1 MKQRITIDHVGIAA
15 MTLDEGSHFCELL
28 GLVSS
33 GDDEVVEDQGVITR
47 FFPLASINDDT
58 TNIEILEATG
68 ENTPIGRFLAKRGPG
83 IQQLCLAVDDLES
96 MIEHLLK
103 NQIMMIDSTPRKG
116 AHDSLIAFVHPK
128 STGGILVE
136 LKQRR
141 ESEKTESS

>member
-15 MTLDEGSHFCELL
+15 ITLDQGSRFWELL

-58 TNIEILEATG
+58 TNIEILEATR

-96 MIEHLLK
+96 MIEHLLE

-136 LKQRR
+136 LKQR
-141 ESEKTESS
+141 

>member
-15 MTLDEGSHFCELL
+15 ITLDQGSRFWELL

-68 ENTPIGRFLAKRGPG
+68 KNTPIGRFLAKRGPG

-96 MIEHLLK
+96 MIEHLLE

-136 LKQRR
+136 LKQR
-141 ESEKTESS
+141 

>member
-15 MTLDEGSHFCELL
+15 LTLDQGSRFWELL

-47 FFPLASINDDT
+47 FFPLASINGDT
-58 TNIEILEATG
+58 TNVEILEATG

-96 MIEHLLK
+96 MIEHLLE

-136 LKQRR
+136 LKQR
-141 ESEKTESS
+141 

>member
-15 MTLDEGSHFCELL
+15 MTLDEGSRFWELL
-28 GLVSS
+28 GLVAS
-33 GDDEVVEDQGVITR
+33 GNDDIVEEQGVMTR
-47 FFPLASINDDT
+47 FFPLASNNDDT

-68 ENTPIGRFLAKRGPG
+68 EDTPIGRFLAKRGPG

-103 NQIMMIDSTPRKG
+103 NQIIMIDSTPRKG

-136 LKQRR
+136 LKQR
-141 ESEKTESS
+141 

>member
-15 MTLDEGSHFCELL
+15 LTLDQGSRFWELL

-96 MIEHLLK
+96 MIEHLLE

-136 LKQRR
+136 LKQR
-141 ESEKTESS
+141 

>member
-1 MKQRITIDHVGIAA
+1 ITIDHVGIAA
-15 MTLDEGSHFCELL
+15 MTLDQGSRFWELL

-58 TNIEILEATG
+58 TNIEILEAT
-68 ENTPIGRFLAKRGPG
+68 EEDTPIGRFLAKRGPG

-96 MIEHLLK
+96 MIEHLLE

-136 LKQRR
+136 LKQR
-141 ESEKTESS
+141 

>member
-15 MTLDEGSHFCELL
+15 ITLDQGSRFWELL

-33 GDDEVVEDQGVITR
+33 GEDEVVEDQGVITR

-136 LKQRR
+136 LKQR
-141 ESEKTESS
+141 

>member
-1 MKQRITIDHVGIAA
+1 MKQRISIDHVGIAA
-15 MTLDEGSHFCELL
+15 ITLDEGSRFWELL

-33 GDDEVVEDQGVITR
+33 GDDEIVEDQGVITR

-68 ENTPIGRFLAKRGPG
+68 ENTPIGRFLSKRGPG

-96 MIEHLLK
+96 MIEHLLE

-136 LKQRR
+136 LKQR
-141 ESEKTESS
+141 

>member
-15 MTLDEGSHFCELL
+15 LTLDQGSRFWELL

-33 GDDEVVEDQGVITR
+33 GDDEVVDDQGVITR

-96 MIEHLLK
+96 MIEHLLE

-136 LKQRR
+136 LKQR
-141 ESEKTESS
+141 